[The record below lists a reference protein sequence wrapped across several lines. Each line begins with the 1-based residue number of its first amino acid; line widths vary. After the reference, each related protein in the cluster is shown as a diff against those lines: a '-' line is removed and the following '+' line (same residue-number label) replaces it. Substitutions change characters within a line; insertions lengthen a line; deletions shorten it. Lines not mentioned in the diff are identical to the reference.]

1 MNQDEQISSSSLPE
15 AAILAQAIRRV
26 AETAANEEELRIG
39 VEKLLEPT
47 LQRLGIAAQ
56 PRYERQIRRTVL
68 TAPGRADAL
77 YGQAIIEYEPPGKLS
92 TQQGISST
100 RRQLEH
106 YLQGIAGIG
115 RQREPAL
122 RRMAGIGLDG
132 YSIFFLR
139 YRGDRPP
146 PAEQHKPKPQT
157 TQLPLV
163 VEEPIKG
170 SFSLI
175 GPYSITEESVNEFL
189 LHLRALHRRPLTAD
203 ELAREFGP
211 TGDMAHEVVNALY
224 SRLTDCLT
232 TPQNRFP
239 RVETLYEE
247 WKRIFGIVY
256 GQELVKAQR
265 DAQVL
270 ARLYHIT
277 EFTDLKPLLFAVHTY
292 YALFMKLLAAELL
305 SLQQGALLASI
316 AEQLP
321 ALSGELLRDRI
332 EQMEKGTWFE
342 AQGIRN
348 FLEADFFGWYLSAW
362 NADIEKAIRR
372 LARALAEYEPAT
384 ATLAPEA
391 TRDLLKKLYENL
403 VPKEL
408 RHDLGE
414 YYTPD
419 WLAELVLN
427 EVGYNGDPDDRL
439 LDPACGSGTF
449 LVLAIRRILDHA
461 QDSLA
466 WRARGDPEL
475 VAQILENTV
484 GFDLNPLAV
493 IAARTNYLLALGPKA
508 RHLVG
513 KDLPVYLCDSILTPQ
528 TRWYQQRPIEHQE
541 DIPVPTAQKE
551 FWIPKELVDK
561 GQVNALCRLLE
572 HCITGDYQT
581 EEFLAL
587 GKPELNWDN
596 PLTERS
602 LAELYEK
609 VRRLKAEG
617 RNGLWARIIK
627 NAFAPVFRAAAP
639 FDYVVGNPPW
649 VNWESLA
656 DEYRDATK
664 DLWQK
669 YGLFP
674 HKGLRARLGSAKDD
688 ISILMAYAAMDS
700 YLKDGGKLGFVI
712 TQTVF
717 KTKGG
722 GEGFRRFQL
731 GEGDKLKVLQV
742 NDLVELQPFEG
753 ASNRTSTVVLEK
765 GKPTIYPVTYVLWQK
780 TKPGRIAADLTLDEV
795 RKRTKL
801 INLTAQPVR
810 ISETTSPWITTSL
823 KAVSALQKV
832 IGKSDYKAHAG
843 VCTWANGIYWLRILE
858 HHTDRLLIENLY
870 DVGKKKIKQV
880 KALVEPDLVYPLLRG
895 RDVGRWQAKPS
906 AHILMVQDPTKP
918 SVGFNETNL
927 KVQHPLSYA
936 YLKEFE
942 DVLRQRSGYKK
953 YFDPEKAPF
962 YSMYDVGP
970 YTFAPY
976 KVVWREQASR
986 ITVAVPEPT
995 QGTTIVPDHKL
1006 MLVDCQS
1013 ASEAHYLCALLNS
1026 SPTEFIVASY
1036 GVNVQM
1042 DTHILQ
1048 HVSIPKYYPKNLL
1061 HQGLSALSQQAHQ
1074 LAAQS
1079 KEGEEELRKVEEEI
1093 DQKAAEL
1100 WGLTKEELK
1109 NSVRSQGNQLAAI
1122 VYER

>member
-1 MNQDEQISSSSLPE
+1 M
-15 AAILAQAIRRV
+15 LAQAISRV
-26 AETAANEEELRIG
+26 AETATNEEELRIG

-100 RRQLEH
+100 RRQLER
-106 YLQGIAGIG
+106 YLQGLAGSG

-132 YSIFFLR
+132 HSIFFLR

-157 TQLPLV
+157 TQLPLM
-163 VEEPIKG
+163 VEEPSKG
-170 SFSLI
+170 TFPLI
-175 GPYSITEESVNEFL
+175 GPYSITEESINEFL
-189 LHLRALHRRPLTAD
+189 LHLRALHRRPLTAE
-203 ELAREFGP
+203 ELAKEFGP

-224 SRLTDCLT
+224 NRLTDCLT
-232 TPQNRFP
+232 APGNSFP

-256 GQELVKAQR
+256 GQELVKAER
-265 DAQVL
+265 DAQSL
-270 ARLYHIT
+270 ARLYHIA

-321 ALSGELLRDRI
+321 ALSGELLQDRI

-541 DIPVPTAQKE
+541 DIPVPSAQKE

-581 EEFLAL
+581 EEFLAR

-664 DLWQK
+664 ELWQN

-674 HKGLRARLGSAKDD
+674 HKGLRARLGTGKDD
-688 ISILMAYAAMDS
+688 ISILMVYTAMDS
-700 YLKDGGKLGFVI
+700 YLKEGGKLGFVI

-731 GEGDKLKVLQV
+731 GEGDKLKVLKV

-765 GKPTIYPVTYVLWQK
+765 GKATEYPVAYVLWQR
-780 TKPGRIAADLTLDEV
+780 TKPGRIAVDSTLEEVEERTSRIDLAAL
-795 RKRTKL
+795 
-801 INLTAQPVR
+801 PVN
-810 ISETTSPWITTSL
+810 ISERASPWITARPKIL
-823 KAVSALQKV
+823 SALEKV
-832 IGKSDYKAHAG
+832 IGKSDYKAHTG
-843 VCTWANGIYWLRILE
+843 VCTWLNGVYWLRIRE
-858 HHTDRLLIENLY
+858 TQADGNLLVENLY
-870 DVGKKKIKQV
+870 DVGEIKV
-880 KALVEPDLVYPLLRG
+880 KRWLTRVEPDLVYPLLRG
-895 RDVGRWQAKPS
+895 KNVKCWRATPS
-906 AHILMVQDPTKP
+906 AYILMAQDPTKP
-918 SVGFNETNL
+918 SIGFNETRL
-927 KVQHPLSYA
+927 KVKYPLTYT
-936 YLKEFE
+936 YLREFE
-942 DVLRQRSGYKK
+942 NVLRQRSGYKK

-976 KVVWREQASR
+976 KVAWSHAKTILKAVAILPLEDKYLGNK
-986 ITVAVPEPT
+986 TVVTDQNA
-995 QGTTIVPDHKL
+995 
-1006 MLVDCQS
+1006 MFVDCETEQ
-1013 ASEAHYLCALLNS
+1013 EAYYVAALLNS
-1026 SPTEFIVASY
+1026 SPSVLVAVSYTALSIVAHTL
-1036 GVNVQM
+1036 
-1042 DTHILQ
+1042 DHIC
-1048 HVSIPKYYPKNLL
+1048 VTKYNRQNPL
-1061 HQGLSALSQQAHQ
+1061 HQSLASLSQQAHQ
-1074 LAAQS
+1074 LAAL
-1079 KEGEEELRKVEEEI
+1079 GESSEKDLHEVEEEI
-1093 DQKAAEL
+1093 DRKAAEL
-1100 WGLTKEELK
+1100 WGLTDEELK
-1109 NSVRSQGNQLAAI
+1109 DIQASLKEIS
-1122 VYER
+1122 

>member
-1 MNQDEQISSSSLPE
+1 MNQGEQISSSSLPE

-26 AETAANEEELRIG
+26 AEKAANEEELRIG

-146 PAEQHKPKPQT
+146 PAEQHKPMPQT

-163 VEEPIKG
+163 VEEPSKG
-170 SFSLI
+170 TFSFI
-175 GPYSITEESVNEFL
+175 GPYPITEESINEFL
-189 LHLRALHRRPLTAD
+189 LHLRALHRRPLTAE

-232 TPQNRFP
+232 TPENRFP

-466 WRARGDPEL
+466 WRTRGDPEL

-508 RHLVG
+508 RHLAG

-528 TRWYQQRPIEHQE
+528 TRGYQQRPIEHQE
-541 DIPVPTAQKE
+541 DIPVPSAQKE
-551 FWIPKELVDK
+551 FWGFP
-561 GQVNALCRLLE
+561 
-572 HCITGDYQT
+572 
-581 EEFLAL
+581 
-587 GKPELNWDN
+587 
-596 PLTERS
+596 RS
-602 LAELYEK
+602 WWI
-609 VRRLKAEG
+609 KA
-617 RNGLWARIIK
+617 R
-627 NAFAPVFRAAAP
+627 
-639 FDYVVGNPPW
+639 
-649 VNWESLA
+649 
-656 DEYRDATK
+656 
-664 DLWQK
+664 
-669 YGLFP
+669 
-674 HKGLRARLGSAKDD
+674 
-688 ISILMAYAAMDS
+688 
-700 YLKDGGKLGFVI
+700 
-712 TQTVF
+712 
-717 KTKGG
+717 
-722 GEGFRRFQL
+722 
-731 GEGDKLKVLQV
+731 
-742 NDLVELQPFEG
+742 
-753 ASNRTSTVVLEK
+753 
-765 GKPTIYPVTYVLWQK
+765 
-780 TKPGRIAADLTLDEV
+780 
-795 RKRTKL
+795 
-801 INLTAQPVR
+801 
-810 ISETTSPWITTSL
+810 
-823 KAVSALQKV
+823 
-832 IGKSDYKAHAG
+832 
-843 VCTWANGIYWLRILE
+843 
-858 HHTDRLLIENLY
+858 
-870 DVGKKKIKQV
+870 
-880 KALVEPDLVYPLLRG
+880 
-895 RDVGRWQAKPS
+895 
-906 AHILMVQDPTKP
+906 
-918 SVGFNETNL
+918 
-927 KVQHPLSYA
+927 
-936 YLKEFE
+936 
-942 DVLRQRSGYKK
+942 
-953 YFDPEKAPF
+953 
-962 YSMYDVGP
+962 
-970 YTFAPY
+970 
-976 KVVWREQASR
+976 
-986 ITVAVPEPT
+986 
-995 QGTTIVPDHKL
+995 
-1006 MLVDCQS
+1006 
-1013 ASEAHYLCALLNS
+1013 
-1026 SPTEFIVASY
+1026 
-1036 GVNVQM
+1036 
-1042 DTHILQ
+1042 
-1048 HVSIPKYYPKNLL
+1048 
-1061 HQGLSALSQQAHQ
+1061 
-1074 LAAQS
+1074 
-1079 KEGEEELRKVEEEI
+1079 
-1093 DQKAAEL
+1093 
-1100 WGLTKEELK
+1100 
-1109 NSVRSQGNQLAAI
+1109 
-1122 VYER
+1122 